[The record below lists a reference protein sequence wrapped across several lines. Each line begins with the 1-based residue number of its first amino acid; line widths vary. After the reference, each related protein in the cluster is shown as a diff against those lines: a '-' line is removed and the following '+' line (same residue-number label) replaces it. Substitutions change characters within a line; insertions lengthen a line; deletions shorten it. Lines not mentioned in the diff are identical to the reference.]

1 MKPFRTLL
9 AVAAVAA
16 PVALSLPAFAQAPA
30 QPQRPA
36 QAQQPQRP
44 AQAQPPAQAPRPAQA
59 QPPARAPAQA
69 APQAGGPV
77 SIGRFD
83 DWEAATLTEGGQKV
97 CYAFTRA
104 AASNPRIENRG
115 EVVLVLTHRG
125 RSRDEVAVRA
135 GYTYPAN
142 AEPAGTVEASGGN
155 TTLAFFTAADAAFVR
170 DRAAAVTAFERGRS
184 LRLSGPGP
192 RGGAVTDI
200 FSLRGFTAAR
210 RAISEACR

>member
-9 AVAAVAA
+9 AALAVAA

-30 QPQRPA
+30 QPQRPT

-44 AQAQPPAQAPRPAQA
+44 AQAQPPART
-59 QPPARAPAQA
+59 QA
-69 APQAGGPV
+69 APQAGGPI

-135 GYTYPAN
+135 GYTYPAK

-155 TTLAFFTAADAAFVR
+155 ATLAFFTAGDAAFVR
-170 DRAAAVTAFERGRS
+170 DRAAAVAAFERGRS